1 MWLITN
7 TAHRA
12 RPHDHRCSCAPVPPS
27 KETVLLDHRL
37 TVLRTFAARETI
49 SATAEALG
57 YSPSAVSAQLREY
70 QRALGV
76 RLIVR
81 DGRGLRL
88 TAAGAAL
95 VERTDDLVTLWE
107 ETHAAVRD
115 ADQHLTPAL
124 VRLGGFST
132 ATSSLLSPVAAHL
145 KAVHPGL
152 DVHIVEADPARCVDL
167 LTADRLDI
175 AVIVAMQMTQELNE
189 RRVEQIPLLD
199 DPLDVLVP
207 ADHPLASR
215 SSVGL
220 EELGGDPWITD
231 RPGTPYR
238 ALFVTA
244 FAAAGVT
251 PRVAHQVSDWGSQ
264 ESLVGDG
271 LGVAFIPRLM
281 RLSGNT
287 RAVRIP
293 LHGPSAPSRRV
304 LAVLRRGA
312 STHSV
317 FSEALEALRTTAEA
331 TRTPS

>member
-1 MWLITN
+1 M
-7 TAHRA
+7 
-12 RPHDHRCSCAPVPPS
+12 
-27 KETVLLDHRL
+27 LDHRL

-49 SATAEALG
+49 AATAEALG

-76 RLIVR
+76 RLVVR

-88 TAAGAAL
+88 TAAGAEL
-95 VERTDDLVTLWE
+95 VERTDDLVALWE

-115 ADQHLTPAL
+115 ADEHLAPAI

-132 ATSSLLSPVAAHL
+132 ATGSLLSPVAARL
-145 KAVHPGL
+145 RADHPGL
-152 DVHIVEADPARCVDL
+152 DVHIIEADPARCVDL

-175 AVIVAMQMTQELNE
+175 AVIVAMQMRHELNQ

-207 ADHPLASR
+207 NDHPLADR
-215 SSVGL
+215 ESVGL
-220 EELGGDPWITD
+220 DELGGDPWITD

-244 FAAAGVT
+244 FTAAGAT
-251 PRVAHQVSDWGSQ
+251 PRVVHQVSDWGSQ

-281 RLSGNT
+281 RLSGDS

-304 LAVLRRGA
+304 LAVMRRGA
-312 STHSV
+312 GAHSL
-317 FSEALEALRTTAEA
+317 FAETLRELRSAAEA
-331 TRTPS
+331 TRTTG

>member
-1 MWLITN
+1 M
-7 TAHRA
+7 
-12 RPHDHRCSCAPVPPS
+12 
-27 KETVLLDHRL
+27 LDHRL
-37 TVLRTFAARETI
+37 TVLRTFAAQETI
-49 SATAEALG
+49 AATAEALG

-76 RLIVR
+76 RLLVK

-88 TAAGAAL
+88 TAAGAVL
-95 VERTDDLVTLWE
+95 VARTDDLVAQWE
-107 ETHAAVRD
+107 DVHAAVRD
-115 ADQHLTPAL
+115 ADDRLAPAF

-132 ATSSLLSPVAAHL
+132 ATGSLLSPVAARL
-145 KAVHPGL
+145 RARHPAL
-152 DVHIVEADPARCVDL
+152 EVHIIEADPARCVDL

-207 ADHPLASR
+207 ADHPLAGR
-215 SSVGL
+215 ESVGL
-220 EELGGDPWITD
+220 DELGGDPWITD

-244 FAAAGVT
+244 FTAAGT
-251 PRVAHQVSDWGSQ
+251 IPRVVHQVSDWGSQ
-264 ESLVGDG
+264 EALVSDG

-281 RLSGNT
+281 RLSAES
-287 RAVRIP
+287 RAVRVP

-304 LAVLRRGA
+304 LAIMRRGA
-312 STHSV
+312 SSHSL
-317 FSEALEALRTTAEA
+317 FTEALAELRTAAEA
-331 TRTPS
+331 TRTSD

>member
-1 MWLITN
+1 M
-7 TAHRA
+7 
-12 RPHDHRCSCAPVPPS
+12 
-27 KETVLLDHRL
+27 LDHRL
-37 TVLRTFAARETI
+37 TVLRTFAAQETI
-49 SATAEALG
+49 AATAEALG

-76 RLIVR
+76 RLLVKE
-81 DGRGLRL
+81 GRGLRL

-95 VERTDDLVTLWE
+95 VERTDDLVTQWE
-107 ETHAAVRD
+107 EVHAAVRD
-115 ADQHLTPAL
+115 ADDRLAPAI

-132 ATSSLLSPVAAHL
+132 ATGSLLSPVAAGL
-145 KAVHPGL
+145 RARHPAL
-152 DVHIVEADPARCVDL
+152 EVHIIEADPARCVDL

-207 ADHPLASR
+207 ADHPLAGR
-215 SSVGL
+215 ESVGL
-220 EELGGDPWITD
+220 DELGGDPWITD

-244 FAAAGVT
+244 FTAAGT
-251 PRVAHQVSDWGSQ
+251 IPRVVHQVSDWGSQ
-264 ESLVGDG
+264 EALVSDG

-281 RLSGNT
+281 RLSAES
-287 RAVRIP
+287 RAVRVP

-304 LAVLRRGA
+304 LAIMRRGA
-312 STHSV
+312 SSHSL
-317 FSEALEALRTTAEA
+317 FTEALAELRTAAEA
-331 TRTPS
+331 TRTSG